1 MPSARNSGSIDI
13 TAIKYNWRGEWASS
27 GIYSKNDVVRFNGR
41 TFYCKTDMLFEQN
54 LAGPHF
60 GPGHMVGATGEAL
73 TSEAIRNVT
82 WNLTGNVFMNAPSP
96 TSSNLPI
103 PSSRN
108 LFSEI
113 RKTATAGAAWDSQAY
128 STEFYTESAYCSGMA
143 GETNTNIMFGLN
155 TDPATDASYAS
166 IDFAWYFDVGNLRIY
181 EGGSDIGGF
190 GTYTTATVLT
200 ITYDG
205 KAVRYWRDGTLVRTV
220 NRPVG
225 LPFHFDCSLNQ
236 ANATLTNISF
246 GPGDQ
251 NEYWA
256 EHTEGYLY
264 RGGWMAYREY
274 YPGDVVKLRG
284 DVYICKAR
292 NFNGHPIYKNGLFS
306 STAGAQ
312 VNPDWEKIVGGS
324 HQTDDDYVEMLPNMP
339 PLGWTMYRASWFEP
353 GHQRTR
359 NGARFFT
366 GSGRA
371 YWTGEGWNAGSGGN
385 GISGD
390 TTGTWIASPAVTMTF
405 NHWDYRYGRL
415 PGYTGQPPKMIQLL
429 GNLYWGCALFD
440 NGEVHHW
447 GYGGHG
453 QNGDGSNDSQNLPRR
468 VGYVN
473 GTHDY
478 RSSGTAAGDLATTRI
493 VKLASF
499 TTEDDDNT
507 HSIAALDANG
517 ELWTWGYNGYGQLGH
532 GDYQNRNR
540 PTKIDRQH
548 FDGNTIVDVWTN
560 GASEYNSFYAIDTNG
575 QMWAWGYNGYGQ
587 LGTGN
592 TRNEPRPVIVKYN
605 FSHFGGVKKV
615 QFFGKNQYCAAAVL
629 THDGTFHATG
639 RMSYTD
645 MAGPGTHHIGYI
657 QVFRPYPDI
666 VKGYAQRLG
675 QELKSS
681 GANLDVC
688 RNVDDFWIIGSYAGD
703 DNMIVIKEK
712 NTGLLYGWGYNYNN
726 SLMQSASM
734 WLRPDDSGTYY
745 ARTYFPMPMQ
755 LNAPDLT
762 FIGRVGTRGYRSVY
776 YVTESGKV
784 YSAGQ
789 NDSGSAGWGWSGTN
803 GVTNNMISGQNEW
816 DSMSTTEASG
826 NRTYFGMRQNE
837 RVAIIGGAYGDTTG
851 GAQGSFLVTESGNL
865 QHIGYHNSRGIAG
878 HVKWGVESRSGTYS
892 ETYVGLNGLGNHQS
906 PTKVIY

>member
-54 LAGPHF
+54 LAGPRF
-60 GPGHMVGATGEAL
+60 GPGSLVGASGEAL
-73 TSEAIRNVT
+73 TSNAIRNVT

-103 PSSRN
+103 IPSRN
-108 LFSEI
+108 LFSEV
-113 RKTATAGAAWDSQAY
+113 RKVATAGAAWDSQAY

-166 IDFAWYFDVGNLRIY
+166 IDFAWYFDGGNLRIY
-181 EGGSDIGGF
+181 EGGADIGAF

-220 NRPVG
+220 DRPVG
-225 LPFHFDCSLNQ
+225 LPFHFDSSLNQ
-236 ANATLTNISF
+236 ANATLTNAAF

-251 NEYWA
+251 SEYWA

-264 RGGWMAYREY
+264 RGGWMAYRDY

-284 DVYICKAR
+284 DVYICRAR

-306 STAGAQ
+306 STVGAQ
-312 VNPDWEKIVGGS
+312 VNPDWEKIVSGS
-324 HQTDDDYVEMLPNMP
+324 HQTDDDFVEMLPNMP
-339 PLGWTMYRASWFEP
+339 PLGWTKYRASWFEP
-353 GHQRTR
+353 GHQRIR
-359 NGARFFT
+359 NGSRFFT

-371 YWTGEGWNAGSGGN
+371 YWVGEGWNTGYGAN
-385 GISGD
+385 GINGD
-390 TTGTWIASPAVTMTF
+390 TTATWIASPAVSMTF

-415 PGYTGQPPKMIQLL
+415 PGYTGQPPKMTQLL
-429 GNLYWGCALFD
+429 GNTYWGMALFD

-453 QNGDGSNDSQNLPRR
+453 QCGDGTNDNCNLPRR

-478 RSSGTAAGDLATTRI
+478 RNSGTAAGDLATTRI
-493 VKLASF
+493 VKLACG
-499 TTEDDDNT
+499 TTADDDAT

-548 FDGNTIVDVWTN
+548 FDGNTIVDVWSN
-560 GASEYNSFYAIDTNG
+560 NANAYNAFYAIDTNG
-575 QMWAWGYNGYGQ
+575 QMWSWGYNGYGQ

-615 QFFGKNQYCAAAVL
+615 QFMGKNSLCASAVI
-629 THDGTFHATG
+629 THDGTLHACG

-645 MAGPGTHHIGYI
+645 MAGPGTHHMGYM

-666 VKGYAQRLG
+666 VKGYAQPLG
-675 QELKSS
+675 KDFTQS

-688 RNVDDFWIIGSYAGD
+688 RSVDDFWIIGAYSGD

-726 SLMQSASM
+726 SLMHSASM
-734 WLRPDDSGTYY
+734 WLRPDDSGAYY
-745 ARTYFPMPMQ
+745 ARAYFPMPMQ

-762 FIGRVGTRGYRSVY
+762 FIGRVGMRGYRSVY

-789 NDSGSAGWGWSGTN
+789 NESGSAGWGYAGGNGTQ
-803 GVTNNMISGQNEW
+803 NNMIGGQNEW
-816 DSMSTTEASG
+816 DSMSTVEASG

-837 RVAIIGGAYGDTTG
+837 RIAIIGGAYGDTTG
-851 GAQGSFLVTESGNL
+851 GAQASFMVTESSNL
-865 QHIGYHNSRGIAG
+865 QHIGYHDSRGIAG

-892 ETYVGLNGLGNHQS
+892 ETYNGLAGLGAHNN